1 LLAASM
7 ARRRKR
13 NCLRNSALCSGGR
26 ASGSVVVH
34 GILGSLVIASVF
46 QTLESCTLSYALKW
60 IASAALLALTL
71 TAHADDIGD
80 DGRRADDAFLLL
92 RDAVR
97 QDDAAKADFYANRLA
112 SYSIPSYVDYYRLKP
127 RLKDASSA
135 EIRDFMKRY
144 EGQAIVDRLRND
156 WLLEL
161 GRKRDWATFDEQLP
175 LFVLND
181 DVQVKCYALQS
192 RALKGH
198 KVASDAREVLTAPNG
213 YGEPCAGLIA
223 TLYAAGQ
230 FNTDDLYAQLRLSG
244 EYNATGQARRIVAL
258 LNGNEKRAVQAVDL
272 PAIALTKGVGSG
284 RTEHEIY
291 VVALGRMAKTSV
303 KLATLALQRAASKLS
318 AQEQQEAWAAIA
330 LQASYTLAA
339 ETGDYWRKSQGAALS
354 VDQLQWKTRIALRSG
369 DWKTVRQT
377 IRSMP
382 AALRGES
389 AWVYWLAR
397 AQMVENGSSQPSG
410 EAVQLLRSIADQPSF
425 YGQLAGEELGKL
437 VTIPLPGQPIS
448 QAEIAPFA
456 SNPNFQRALKFFSMR
471 LRFEGTREWNWG
483 LRGLSERE
491 HLAAA
496 EFARQNNILDRM
508 VNTSER
514 TRIQVD
520 YSQRFPAPHNDIMH
534 PTTQTLGLD
543 KAWVYGLIR
552 QESRFIM
559 DAQSHV
565 GASGLMQVMPST
577 GRWVAKKIGLT
588 DFAQEML
595 SDVRT
600 NILLGAN
607 YMNMVLGNMDGSQV
621 LATAAYNAGPGR
633 LRSWRSTLDKPME
646 GAVFIES
653 IPFFETRVYVKNVMS
668 NTAYYAALFEGR
680 PQSLKLRLGN
690 VAPKGYSEQEQQESS
705 FGAR

>member
-1 LLAASM
+1 M
-7 ARRRKR
+7 
-13 NCLRNSALCSGGR
+13 
-26 ASGSVVVH
+26 
-34 GILGSLVIASVF
+34 
-46 QTLESCTLSYALKW
+46 SYALKW

-71 TAHADDIGD
+71 TAHAEDIGD

-161 GRKRDWATFDEQLP
+161 GRKRDWASFDEQLP

-230 FNTDDLYAQLRLSG
+230 FNIDDLYAQLRLSG

-284 RTEHEIY
+284 RTEHEIFI
-291 VVALGRMAKTSV
+291 VALGRMAKTSV

-330 LQASYTLAA
+330 LQSSYTLAP
-339 ETGDYWRKSQGAALS
+339 ETGDYWHKSQGAALS
-354 VDQLQWKTRIALRSG
+354 IDQLQWKTRIALRKG

-377 IRSMP
+377 IRAMP
-382 AALRGES
+382 ASLRGEA

-397 AQMVENGSSQPSG
+397 AQMAESGSTQPNG
-410 EAVQLLRSIADQPSF
+410 EAAQLLRSIADQPNF

-448 QAEIAPFA
+448 QAEVAPFA
-456 SNPNFQRALKFFSMR
+456 GNPNFQRALKFFSMR

-508 VNTSER
+508 VNTSDR
-514 TRIQVD
+514 TRLQVD
-520 YSQRFPAPHNDIMH
+520 YTQRFPAPHNDIMH

>member
-1 LLAASM
+1 MIS
-7 ARRRKR
+7 
-13 NCLRNSALCSGGR
+13 
-26 ASGSVVVH
+26 
-34 GILGSLVIASVF
+34 
-46 QTLESCTLSYALKW
+46 ALKW
-60 IASAALLALTL
+60 IAGAAAFAAVAMSSL
-71 TAHADDIGD
+71 AHADDLGD
-80 DGRRADDAFLLL
+80 DGRRADDSFLLL

-97 QDDAAKADFYANRLA
+97 QDDASKADFYAARLGD
-112 SYSIPSYVDYYRLKP
+112 YSIPSYVDYYRLKP
-127 RLKDASSA
+127 RLKDASQA

-156 WLLEL
+156 WLLDL

-181 DVQVKCYALQS
+181 DTQVKCYALQS
-192 RALKGH
+192 RALKGQ
-198 KVASDAREVLTAPNG
+198 KVASDARELLTAPNG
-213 YGEPCAGLIA
+213 YGEACAGLIA
-223 TLYAAGQ
+223 TLYGAGQ
-230 FNTDDLYAQLRLSG
+230 FSIDDLYAQLRLSG

-258 LNGNEKRAVQAVDL
+258 LDGNEKKAVQAVDL
-272 PAIALTKGVGSG
+272 PAIALAKGVGNG
-284 RTEHEIY
+284 RVEHEIY
-291 VVALGRMAKTSV
+291 IVAIGRMAKTST
-303 KLATLALQRAASKLS
+303 KLAVLALNKASSKLS
-318 AQEQQEAWAAIA
+318 PQEQQEAWAAVA
-330 LQASYTLAA
+330 LQSSYSLSQ
-339 ETGDYWRKSQGAALS
+339 ETTEYWQKSNGAALS
-354 VDQLQWKTRIALRSG
+354 IDQIQWKTRIALRNG
-369 DWKTVRQT
+369 DWKQVEKN

-382 AALRGES
+382 SALRADP
-389 AWVYWLAR
+389 AWVYWLGR
-397 AQMVENGSSQPSG
+397 ALMAQAGSIQATG
-410 EAVQLLRSIADQPSF
+410 EAMQLFRSIADQSNF
-425 YGQLAGEELGKL
+425 YGQLALEETGKL
-437 VTIPLPGQPIS
+437 ITIPLPGLPIGQS
-448 QAEIAPFA
+448 EIVPIAA
-456 SNPNFQRALKFFSMR
+456 NPNFQRAIKFFSMR

-508 VNTSER
+508 VNTSDR

-520 YSQRFPAPHNDIMH
+520 YTQRFPAPHIDIMH

-559 DAQSHV
+559 DAQSSV

-607 YMNMVLGNMDGSQV
+607 YLNMVLGNMDGSQV

-633 LRSWRSTLDKPME
+633 LRSWRSTLTKPMDS
-646 GAVFIES
+646 AVFIES
-653 IPFFETRVYVKNVMS
+653 IPFVETRTYVKNVMS
-668 NTAYYAALFEGR
+668 NTTYYAALFEGR
-680 PQSLKLRLGN
+680 PQSLKARLGN
-690 VAPKGYSEQEQQESS
+690 VAPRGYTEQEQQESS
-705 FGAR
+705 FGSR

>member
-1 LLAASM
+1 MISAS
-7 ARRRKR
+7 
-13 NCLRNSALCSGGR
+13 
-26 ASGSVVVH
+26 
-34 GILGSLVIASVF
+34 
-46 QTLESCTLSYALKW
+46 KW
-60 IASAALLALTL
+60 IAGALVVALTSL
-71 TAHADDIGD
+71 AHADDSSADSRRED
-80 DGRRADDAFLLL
+80 DSFLLL

-97 QDDAAKADFYANRLA
+97 QDDANKADFYAARLTN
-112 SYSIPSYVDYYRLKP
+112 YSIPSYVDYYRLKSH
-127 RLKDASSA
+127 LKDVPAT
-135 EIRDFMKRY
+135 EIRDFFKRY

-181 DVQVKCYALQS
+181 DTQVKCYALIS
-192 RALKGH
+192 RALKGQ
-198 KVASDAREVLTAPNG
+198 KVAEEARTLLTSPNV
-213 YGEPCAGLIA
+213 YGEPCAALIA
-223 TLYAAGQ
+223 TLYQSGQ
-230 FNTDDLYAQLRLSG
+230 FGIEDLYEQLRLSG
-244 EYNATGQARRIVAL
+244 EFNATGQARRIVAL
-258 LNGNEKRAVQAVDL
+258 LDGNEKKAVQAVDL
-272 PAIALTKGVGSG
+272 PALALAKGVGAG
-284 RTEHEIY
+284 RTEHEIF
-291 VVALGRMAKTSV
+291 VVAVGRMAKTSV
-303 KLATLALQRAASKLS
+303 KLAVLALNKASSRLS
-318 AQEQQEAWAAIA
+318 RQEQQEAWAAIA
-330 LQASYTLAA
+330 LQSSYSLSPDTS
-339 ETGDYWRKSQGAALS
+339 DYWNKSNGAPLS
-354 VDQLQWKTRIALRSG
+354 IDQMQWKTRFALRNG
-369 DWKTVRQT
+369 DWKQVKNN
-377 IRSMP
+377 IRAMP
-382 AALRGES
+382 PSLRNDP
-389 AWVYWLAR
+389 AWVYWLGR
-397 AQMVENGSSQPSG
+397 ALMAEAGATSQPSG
-410 EAVQLLRSIADQPSF
+410 EALQLFRSIADQSNY
-425 YGQLAGEELGKL
+425 YGQLALEETGKL
-437 VTIPLPGQPIS
+437 ITIPLPGLPIVQS
-448 QAEIAPFA
+448 EIAPIA
-456 SNPNFQRALKFFSMR
+456 ANPNFQRALKFFGMR

-483 LRGLSERE
+483 LRGLNERE

-520 YSQRFPAPHNDIMH
+520 YTQRFPSPHNDIMH

-588 DFAQEML
+588 DFVQDML

-633 LRSWRSTLDKPME
+633 LRSWRSTLTRPMDS
-646 GAVFIES
+646 AVFIES
-653 IPFFETRVYVKNVMS
+653 IPFVETRTYVKNVMS
-668 NTAYYAALFEGR
+668 NTTYYAALFEGR
-680 PQSLKLRLGN
+680 PQSLKARLGN
-690 VAPKGYSEQEQQESS
+690 VGPKGYTEQEQQESS